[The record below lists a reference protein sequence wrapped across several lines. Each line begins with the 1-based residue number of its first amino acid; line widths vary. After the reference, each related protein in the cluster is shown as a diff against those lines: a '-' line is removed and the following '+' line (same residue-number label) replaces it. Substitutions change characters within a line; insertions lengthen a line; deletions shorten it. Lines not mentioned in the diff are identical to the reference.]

1 MVQGMMKRWVA
12 VTGLTGYRNRHTN
25 AADSAEVLV
34 HHLLAL
40 ERTLDLE
47 QASEGD
53 IVPPR

>member
-40 ERTLDLE
+40 GKLDL
-47 QASEGD
+47 SSFRD
-53 IVPPR
+53 